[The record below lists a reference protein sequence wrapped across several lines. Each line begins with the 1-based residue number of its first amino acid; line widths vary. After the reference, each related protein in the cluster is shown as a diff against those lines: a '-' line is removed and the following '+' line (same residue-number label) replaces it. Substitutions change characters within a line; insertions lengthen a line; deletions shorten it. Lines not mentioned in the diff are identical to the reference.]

1 MYNEIPHLVGQR
13 IVGLLYYTFAGPR
26 QSFMNVLGGA
36 KKLFMSSWEMEL
48 LVASL
53 ITRLCALNRWKS
65 VNSIHKLLL

>member
-13 IVGLLYYTFAGPR
+13 IVLYYTFAGPR

-53 ITRLCALNRWKS
+53 ITRLCA
-65 VNSIHKLLL
+65 